1 MSKRP
6 LIAVLAVT
14 ALLVGACSSRGT
26 TEGATSSTTPTTAA
40 AADNASFGTLE
51 NLCGPGDAT
60 IDAAQNAGA
69 TDVINVGTATDKG
82 FQVVPGLNIEMEDAA
97 KAFIA
102 WCNEQ
107 GGVKGLPL
115 NLVELDA
122 AYFNVPAMMEQ
133 ACDEVFSMVG
143 GGVVLDDQEFPRFN
157 ECGMID
163 IAGYSVTTTKAMSS
177 GMVQPLPNPSNA
189 KPTGWLRWAAENRPE
204 DVKRTAVMYGGV
216 ASIETVAK
224 QDIETM
230 EKVGGYEIVA
240 TPVYNP
246 AGESNWAPFA
256 QQLKDANVT
265 LLDFVGQPANL
276 VNLLRAMDEIGY
288 RPNTIIQQS
297 NFYDEVLTEGAG
309 GLADGILVRTFYT
322 PFEDRNVNSAMERY
336 LSNMEKY
343 NPNGKIAGLGL
354 QATSAYLLF
363 VTAANKCAESNGGL
377 LERECVLDAARTITE
392 WDGGGIHAPSNPAS
406 NRPADCEMLLEI
418 KDGKF
423 TRLFPARGS
432 SDDNSGGGGGWHCR
446 DNNVVELTGD
456 YGDVNAGVDPNR

>member
-133 ACDEVFSMVG
+133 ACAAAWS
-143 GGVVLDDQEFPRFN
+143 
-157 ECGMID
+157 
-163 IAGYSVTTTKAMSS
+163 STTRSS
-177 GMVQPLPNPSNA
+177 PGS
-189 KPTGWLRWAAENRPE
+189 
-204 DVKRTAVMYGGV
+204 
-216 ASIETVAK
+216 
-224 QDIETM
+224 
-230 EKVGGYEIVA
+230 
-240 TPVYNP
+240 
-246 AGESNWAPFA
+246 
-256 QQLKDANVT
+256 
-265 LLDFVGQPANL
+265 
-276 VNLLRAMDEIGY
+276 
-288 RPNTIIQQS
+288 
-297 NFYDEVLTEGAG
+297 
-309 GLADGILVRTFYT
+309 
-322 PFEDRNVNSAMERY
+322 
-336 LSNMEKY
+336 
-343 NPNGKIAGLGL
+343 
-354 QATSAYLLF
+354 TSA
-363 VTAANKCAESNGGL
+363 G
-377 LERECVLDAARTITE
+377 
-392 WDGGGIHAPSNPAS
+392 
-406 NRPADCEMLLEI
+406 
-418 KDGKF
+418 
-423 TRLFPARGS
+423 
-432 SDDNSGGGGGWHCR
+432 
-446 DNNVVELTGD
+446 
-456 YGDVNAGVDPNR
+456 

>member
-1 MSKRP
+1 MSKRSV
-6 LIAVLAVT
+6 IAVLAVG
-14 ALLVGACSSRGT
+14 ALLIGACSSRGSS
-26 TEGATSSTTPTTAA
+26 EGASSTTTPTTAA
-40 AADNASFGTLE
+40 TGDTASFGSLAAP
-51 NLCGPGDAT
+51 CGPGDAT
-60 IDAAQNAGA
+60 INAEENAGA
-69 TDVINVGTATDKG
+69 TDAINVGTATDKG
-82 FQVVPGLNIEMEDAA
+82 FSIVPGLNIEMEDAA

-115 NLVELDA
+115 KLVELDA

-177 GMVQPLPNPSNA
+177 GMTQPLPNPSNA

-204 DVKRTAVMYGGV
+204 DVKRTAVMYGAV

-246 AGESNWAPFA
+246 AGEANWAPFA
-256 QQLKDANVT
+256 QQLKDANVS

-297 NFYDEVLTEGAG
+297 NFYDSVLTEGAG
-309 GLADGILVRTFYT
+309 PLADGILVRTFYT
-322 PFEDRNVNSAMERY
+322 PFSEGDLNPAMARY
-336 LSNMEKY
+336 LDNMAKY

-354 QATSAYLLF
+354 QTTSAYLLF
-363 VTAANKCAESNGGL
+363 VTAANKCAESNGGAL
-377 LERECVLDAARTITE
+377 NRECVLDAAKSITD

-406 NRPADCEMLLEI
+406 NRPPNCEMLLEI
-418 KDGKF
+418 KDGQF
-423 TRLFPARGS
+423 TRLFPQRDS